1 MKYWHEVPKE
11 NHEELKQKLLETIVA
26 FGAGPKIVLN
36 RLCIAVSVDV
46 IFVPIESIFFY

>member
-36 RLCIAVSVDV
+36 RLCIAVSLCQMSYVL
-46 IFVPIESIFFY
+46 IL